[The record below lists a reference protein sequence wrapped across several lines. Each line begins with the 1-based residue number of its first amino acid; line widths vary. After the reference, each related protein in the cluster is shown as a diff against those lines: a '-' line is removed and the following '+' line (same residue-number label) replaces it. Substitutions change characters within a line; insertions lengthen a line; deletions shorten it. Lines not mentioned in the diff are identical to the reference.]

1 MVRKSTRLALAVL
14 AISQLPAS
22 TALAAA
28 SSKASPKAVAKAVGK
43 PLGKANLK
51 VAPPRPVSSG
61 KAPTV
66 LKIIDLVKGTG
77 TTVKKGCT
85 ASMQYAGWTW
95 EGEKEFDSSW
105 SRGAT
110 PFSVVDVGNAPV
122 IAGWNQGLVGMRQG
136 GRRQITIPPALGY
149 GDNGAG
155 DAIPPK
161 ATLIFVVD
169 AVGVT
174 CP

>member
-1 MVRKSTRLALAVL
+1 MVRKSIRITLASLALSLIPVSGAM
-14 AISQLPAS
+14 
-22 TALAAA
+22 AAA
-28 SSKASPKAVAKAVGK
+28 STKAAASKAVAK
-43 PLGKANLK
+43 PNLK
-51 VAPPRPVSSG
+51 LAPPRPVSSG
-61 KAPTV
+61 NAPTA
-66 LKIIDLVKGTG
+66 LKTIDLVVGKGPA
-77 TTVKKGCT
+77 VKKGCT

-95 EGEKEFDSSW
+95 EGAKEFDSSW
-105 SRGAT
+105 SRGAQ

-136 GRRQITIPPALGY
+136 GRRQINIPPALGY
-149 GDNGAG
+149 GAAGAG
-155 DAIPPK
+155 DAIPPN

>member
-1 MVRKSTRLALAVL
+1 MA
-14 AISQLPAS
+14 AS
-22 TALAAA
+22 TAKATTKGANKAAA
-28 SSKASPKAVAKAVGK
+28 K
-43 PLGKANLK
+43 PNLK
-51 VAPPRPVSSG
+51 IEPPRPVSSG

-66 LKIIDLVKGTG
+66 LKTIDIVKGTG
-77 TTVKKGCT
+77 TAVKVGCT

-95 EGEKEFDSSW
+95 EGAKEFDSSW

-110 PFSVVDVGNAPV
+110 PFPVEDVGNAPV

-136 GRRQITIPPALGY
+136 GRRQIIIPPALGY
-149 GDNGAG
+149 GASGAG
-155 DAIPPK
+155 DAIPPN